1 MALSIPSVLSYTKDH
16 EWARVEKGGLL
27 RVGVTSYA
35 VEQLG
40 DVTLIDLPK
49 AGSDVGAHEHFGDI
63 ESVKTVSELF
73 APVGGD
79 IVEVNEDLEEQPEL
93 VNDEPYE
100 GGWMI
105 VIKMTAPE
113 ELDDLMSAE
122 EYEVYLGKLEE

>member
-1 MALSIPSVLSYTKDH
+1 MAHSIPSDLSYTKDH
-16 EWARVEKGGLL
+16 EWARPEKGNSVRIGI
-27 RVGVTSYA
+27 TSYA

-49 AGSDVGAHEHFGDI
+49 VGSDVGMHEHFGDI

-79 IVEVNEDLEEQPEL
+79 IVEVNGDLEDQPEL

-105 VIKMTAPE
+105 VIKMSAPE
-113 ELDDLMSAE
+113 ELDELMSAE
-122 EYEVYLGKLEE
+122 EYEAYLGKLEE